1 MTGTLWVLG
10 WFRKVEL
17 STCQVFRT
25 KDGRFSVVIEDGL
38 LEYMCGLCAESTPLE
53 TGGILIG
60 SYTEGG
66 NTASVTRV
74 EGPPYDSK
82 RERNRFYRG
91 TDGLQDL
98 IEALWKSGEYYLGE
112 WHCHPGGLPE
122 PSRSDLKQMK
132 AISEDRE
139 AHCPEPLLVVIS
151 EAKRVAV
158 RVFPKGEPEVE
169 MLPDCAKPRRGD
181 QSDDTDR

>member
-1 MTGTLWVLG
+1 M
-10 WFRKVEL
+10 EL
-17 STCQVFRT
+17 PNCQVFRT
-25 KDGRFSVVIEDGL
+25 KDGRFSVVIEDSL
-38 LEYMCGLCAESTPLE
+38 LEYMCELCAESTPLE

-74 EGPPYDSK
+74 EGPPSDSK
-82 RERNRFYRG
+82 RKRNRFYRG

-112 WHCHPGGLPE
+112 WHCHPGGLSE

-139 AHCPEPLLVVIS
+139 AHRPEPILVVIS
-151 EAKRVAV
+151 EASCVAV
-158 RVFPKGEPEVE
+158 RVFPIGEPDVQL
-169 MLPDCAKPRRGD
+169 LPDFAMPRLGG